1 MPIDRTIVAIPGS
14 LRRGSLGRALLNAI
28 SDSLPEHVT
37 MTILEAGDL
46 PVYDDDVVGEWS
58 DRIKDIQNTVQAADG
73 IIVSTPEYNGS
84 YSGYVK
90 NTIDWLSAGTN
101 PFRGRPSVAV
111 AVAGGVAGGADAVK
125 HLRTVLMHLG
135 SPYMPSP
142 GLKVPRAGSAFDDGL
157 QLTDESVQR
166 HIEQFVP
173 AIVAWVERFAR
184 PV

>member
-28 SDSLPEHVT
+28 SDSLPEHVS

-46 PVYDDDVVGEWS
+46 PVYDADVVTEWS
-58 DRIKDIQNTVQAADG
+58 VRIKDIQNTVQAADG

-90 NTIDWLSAGTN
+90 NTIDWLSYGTN
-101 PFRGRPSVAV
+101 PFRGKPSVAV
-111 AVAGGVAGGADAVK
+111 AVAGGVAGGADAVS
-125 HLRTVLMHLG
+125 HLLPVLMRLE

-142 GLKVPRAGSAFDDGL
+142 RLNVPSAGSAFDDSL
-157 QLTDESVQR
+157 QLTDETVQR
-166 HIEQFVP
+166 RIDSFVP
-173 AIVAWVERFAR
+173 AFLAWVERFAGT
-184 PV
+184 V